1 MKSDSF
7 TDAILAHYLA
17 GDCSAD
23 QARRIEA
30 WIDAHPANQARMQS
44 LRAIWNARG
53 PSPHWDTAGMWSRV
67 QAGVGHKRAP
77 GRVVPFPR
85 RRLSPHIAIAAGLVV
100 VAGAVALGLHV
111 RPAGSSRVGASP
123 RDYVTARGEQATIQ
137 LSDSSRVTLAPE
149 SRLSIPSEFG
159 KPAREL
165 ALDGEAVFDVVHD
178 AAHPFRVRTAHAL
191 VEDVGTRFD
200 LRAYHEDSTVSV
212 AVVEGTVTLG
222 RAREIDSA
230 AKEAGEGVVLRGG
243 DVGDL
248 AANGQVRTAR
258 GRSLSSHLSWTEGRL
273 EFAKAPLPE
282 VLRSIGRWYD
292 LDVRVSDSLLA
303 TRLVTG
309 TFSTQSPNEMLAALA
324 IAVDAQVARNGR
336 RATLSPRGVGR

>member
-30 WIDAHPANQARMQS
+30 WIDAHPANQARVQS

-53 PSPHWDTAGMWSRV
+53 PSPHWDTENMWAQV
-67 QAGVGHKRAP
+67 QARVGPARPP
-77 GRVVPFPR
+77 GRALRFPER
-85 RRLSPHIAIAAGLVV
+85 RWSAQVAIAAGLIV
-100 VAGAVALGLHV
+100 VAGVAGLGLHV
-111 RPAGSSRVGASP
+111 RPAGSGRVADSP
-123 RDYVTARGEQATIQ
+123 REYVTARGEQATIQ
-137 LSDSSRVTLAPE
+137 LSDSSRVTLAPA
-149 SRLSIPSEFG
+149 SRLSVPSEFG
-159 KPAREL
+159 KSAREL
-165 ALDGEAVFDVVHD
+165 TLDGEAVFDVVHD

-191 VEDVGTRFD
+191 VEDVGTQFD

-222 RAREIDSA
+222 RAREIDPA
-230 AKEAGEGVVLRGG
+230 VREAGEGVVLRGG

-258 GRSLSSHLSWTEGRL
+258 GRSLSSHLSWTQGRL

-282 VLRSIGRWYD
+282 VLRSIGRWFD

-303 TRLVTG
+303 TRLVTC

-324 IAVDAQVARNGR
+324 IAVDAQVARDGR